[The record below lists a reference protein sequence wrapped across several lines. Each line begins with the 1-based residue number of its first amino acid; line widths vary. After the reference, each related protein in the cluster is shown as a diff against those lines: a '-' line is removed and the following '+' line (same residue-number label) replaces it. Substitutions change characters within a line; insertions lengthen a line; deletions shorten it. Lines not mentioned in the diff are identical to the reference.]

1 MKTICITLLGVFLY
15 LPGWL
20 QAALTIEITQGVE
33 GAVPIAVVPFDTAS
47 NRNPPPQDVAGIIAA
62 DLARSGRFAPVP
74 EQNLI
79 AQPVETSQV
88 RFQDWRTLGV
98 ENLVIGKVETV
109 ADNEYRIQ
117 FRLLDVLR
125 GRQITG
131 YSMPAKSGQLRYVAH
146 RISDIIYEK
155 LTGEPGAF
163 ATHIAYVISESKNG
177 KKEYQLQL
185 ADSDGYNP
193 KTLLTS
199 PQPLMSPSWS
209 PDGRQ
214 LAYVSFEKKGRAAI
228 FVQAIHTGKR
238 QEIVSFAGINGA
250 PSWSPDGRSMA
261 ITLSRDGNPEIYSLR
276 LSDKKLKRLTSG
288 AAIDTEPV
296 WSPDGSSIVFTS
308 DRGGS
313 PQLYRMPAQ
322 GGRAQRITFEGN
334 YNASAD
340 FSADGKSLAL
350 VHGQG
355 GRYQIAV
362 LDLDSG
368 LLRVL
373 TDGRLDESPSFAPN
387 GSMIIYATETGYS
400 GVLAAVSSDGRF
412 RQQFSLSE
420 SNVREPVWSPLVDRK
435 SK

>member
-1 MKTICITLLGVFLY
+1 MKTVWITLFAAWLY
-15 LPGWL
+15 LPGCL
-20 QAALTIEITQGVE
+20 QAALTIEITQGIE
-33 GAVPIAVVPFDTAS
+33 GAVPIAVVPFGGA
-47 NRNPPPQDVAGIIAA
+47 NERQPPAQNVADIIAEN
-62 DLARSGRFAPVP
+62 LARSGRFAPVP
-74 EQNLI
+74 EQNML
-79 AQPVETSQV
+79 AYPVETSQV
-88 RFQDWRTLGV
+88 RFQDWRTLGA

-109 ADNEYRIQ
+109 ANNEYHVQ
-117 FRLLDVLR
+117 FRLFDVLR
-125 GRQITG
+125 GRQLTG
-131 YSMPAKSGQLRYVAH
+131 YSMPARSEQLRYVAH
-146 RISDIIYEK
+146 RISDMIYEE

-163 ATHIAYVISESKNG
+163 ATHIAYVISEAKNG
-177 KKEYQLQL
+177 KKEYKMQL
-185 ADSDGYNP
+185 ADSDGHNP

-199 PQPLMSPSWS
+199 RQPLMSPAWS

-228 FVQAIHTGKR
+228 FVQTIYTGQR
-238 QEIVSFAGINGA
+238 QEIASFSGINGA
-250 PSWSPDGRSMA
+250 PSWSPDGRRLA
-261 ITLSRDGNPEIYSLR
+261 LTLSRDGNPEIYILR
-276 LSDKKLKRLTSG
+276 LSDKKLTRLTSG

-296 WSPDGSSIVFTS
+296 WSPDGRHIVFTS

-322 GGRAQRITFEGN
+322 GGRARRLTFEGN

-340 FSADGKSLAL
+340 FSPDGQSLAL

-362 LDLDSG
+362 LDLDNG

-373 TDGRLDESPSFAPN
+373 SDGRLDESPSFAPN
-387 GSMIIYATETGYS
+387 GSMIIYATETGHR

-412 RQQFSLSE
+412 RQQFSLRE
-420 SNVREPVWSPLVDRK
+420 GNVREPVWSPFSN